1 MAQKTKHSFKWWQ
14 WQTIIVTLVGYALF
28 YFVRKNFS
36 VAMPSLE
43 AEFGISKVELGLF
56 LTLHG
61 IVYGLSRF
69 VNGFVSDRGS
79 ARVVASIGL
88 GVCALI
94 NIFFAFS
101 ETAAE
106 WIASLANSYGQGWA
120 FASVLA
126 YVMGIMWVIN
136 GYFQGMGVPPF
147 TKTLTQWIAPN
158 ELATKMSIWNMSHSI
173 GAGLVFGLCGIVIMG
188 YMGINHSDDK
198 EWVELIANNK
208 HKSTVTVEAMQAT
221 LPVEPVVE
229 LVAET
234 EAEPVAEVEPVEAV
248 AVAEPAPKSTA
259 QIVEEWY
266 VEKYGDI
273 ELMQKAITV
282 SNEKIAALTTL
293 LAEAKSQNSSEVTSL
308 EENLKTEEEWLKAVK
323 SEAKFRQEWLDE
335 EAKAKAENKPEELP
349 KFVKNV
355 VEQSKHVGAWR
366 YCFLFPAIFALL
378 GAFGIFFLVKN
389 SPSDMGFPEIM
400 GGKKN
405 EVKTPEQ
412 KAEYNAF
419 IRRKVF
425 GNRLIWTLALANF
438 FIYVVRFAALDWGPT
453 LLTESKGMS
462 LAIAT
467 TLCIVFEFVGGNIGM
482 VVAGWL
488 TDHLFKNKAHRTCL
502 FCSLG
507 AAISVAIFWFIPAD
521 AHWAV
526 QMIPFTFIGFF
537 VYGPQAL
544 LGVAAANQATN
555 RAAATANGILG
566 IFGYAST
573 ILSGVGFG
581 YIAQTFGW
589 DGAYVTILV
598 MSLLSALTLLT
609 MWTAKADGYDR

>member
-1 MAQKTKHSFKWWQ
+1 MTNKTKLSFGYWQ
-14 WQTIIVTLVGYALF
+14 WHTIIATMIGYALF

-36 VAMPSLE
+36 VAMPGLT

-56 LTLHG
+56 LTMHG

-69 VNGFVSDRGS
+69 INGFVSDRGS
-79 ARVVASIGL
+79 ARVVASICL
-88 GVCALI
+88 GICALI

-101 ETAAE
+101 ESVAE
-106 WIASLANSYGQGWA
+106 WVVAIAAQYGTEWA
-120 FASVLA
+120 FTSVLV
-126 YVMGIMWVIN
+126 YLMGIMWVIN

-158 ELATKMSIWNMSHSI
+158 ELATKMSVWNMSHSI
-173 GAGLVFGLCGIVIMG
+173 GAGLVFGLCGWYIMPHLGLDVSDNADIVANITANLTTVVDG
-188 YMGINHSDDK
+188 
-198 EWVELIANNK
+198 VE
-208 HKSTVTVEAMQAT
+208 T
-221 LPVEPVVE
+221 LPDQAKV
-229 LVAET
+229 LQF
-234 EAEPVAEVEPVEAV
+234 
-248 AVAEPAPKSTA
+248 A
-259 QIVEEWY
+259 QH
-266 VEKYGDI
+266 
-273 ELMQKAITV
+273 
-282 SNEKIAALTTL
+282 
-293 LAEAKSQNSSEVTSL
+293 
-308 EENLKTEEEWLKAVK
+308 
-323 SEAKFRQEWLDE
+323 F
-335 EAKAKAENKPEELP
+335 
-349 KFVKNV
+349 
-355 VEQSKHVGAWR
+355 GAWR
-366 YCFLFPAIFALL
+366 WCFLLPAAFALL
-378 GAFGIFFLVKN
+378 GAFGVFFFIKN
-389 SPSDMGFPEIM
+389 SPSDLGFPEVM

-419 IRRKVF
+419 VRRKVF

-453 LLTESKGMS
+453 LLTESKGLT
-462 LAIAT
+462 LAMAT
-467 TLCIVFEFVGGNIGM
+467 TLCIVVEFIGGNIGM

-507 AAISVAIFWFIPAD
+507 AAISIALFWMIPAS

-581 YIAQTFGW
+581 YIAQEYGW
-589 DGAYVTILV
+589 NGAYITILV
-598 MSLLSALTLLT
+598 MAMLSALTLLT
-609 MWTAKADGYDR
+609 MWGAKANGYEEKEA